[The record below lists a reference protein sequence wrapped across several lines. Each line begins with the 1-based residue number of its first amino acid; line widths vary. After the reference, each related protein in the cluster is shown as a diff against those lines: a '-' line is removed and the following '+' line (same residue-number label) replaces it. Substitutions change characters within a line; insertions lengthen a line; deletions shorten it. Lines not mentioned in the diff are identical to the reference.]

1 MICIF
6 EKVSNFGFS
15 PCRPATTFIVP
26 AHYGYKYDVKPYLSM
41 SKKQMHVTEITTA
54 SGQVNWLLVDVV
66 ARKPIVKNGKLVERR
81 EFRQLAE
88 SLTNARI
95 ALKKEWN
102 MKNGVKTDKYFIN
115 GSILQKKASQ
125 EYEVVI
131 L

>member
-1 MICIF
+1 
-6 EKVSNFGFS
+6 
-15 PCRPATTFIVP
+15 
-26 AHYGYKYDVKPYLSM
+26 
-41 SKKQMHVTEITTA
+41 MHVTEITTA

-66 ARKPIVKNGKLVERR
+66 AREPVVKNGKLVERR

-125 EYEVVI
+125 DYEVVI